1 MQAWKLAVTLALAAL
16 YRADARAQ
24 LTFSSMKEG
33 GASSTDDA
41 TRPGICKDT
50 PECATGFE
58 CVALQT
64 TRDATVAVKQCLP
77 KENES
82 DVCAGQLAGLCPTF
96 SSWKTPYNAISSV
109 CTYKPADNCANGTS
123 TESVKGELMCVA
135 GAKDADG
142 KDLDVIYGCVDFD
155 PKTKKLLF
163 GDSDTASK
171 LSKTLQSA
179 DALVES
185 CLDTSAN
192 STSGL
197 LCAGQ
202 GTCLPTAVGQLTYM
216 CKCNVGY
223 DGDYCEKVVSNKCA
237 LPGQCATGVCNLTTK
252 ECECAAGTTGPQCSE
267 CDTASEKS
275 CNGKG
280 TCSSKS
286 CVCNDGWEGL
296 QCTKQVKKTVKASN
310 STSDI
315 TASSSNSSLPSS
327 AAGPAASSSV
337 AAAFTVATVLIAAAF
352 N

>member
-1 MQAWKLAVTLALAAL
+1 MYAWKLAATLALAAL
-16 YRADARAQ
+16 CRADARAQ
-24 LTFSSMKEG
+24 LSFSSMKEG
-33 GASSTDDA
+33 TSSDDTA
-41 TRPGICKDT
+41 RPGICKDT
-50 PECATGFE
+50 PECAKGFE

-64 TRDATVAVKQCLP
+64 NRDATVAVKQCLP
-77 KENES
+77 KENEA

-96 SSWKTPYNAISSV
+96 SSWKSPYNAISSV
-109 CTYKPADNCANGTS
+109 CTYKPAENCANGTT

-135 GAKDADG
+135 GAKDASG
-142 KDLDVIYGCVDFD
+142 KKIDVIYGCVDFD
-155 PKTKKLLF
+155 PKAKKLLF
-163 GDSDTASK
+163 GDSDAASK
-171 LSKTLQSA
+171 LSRTLQTA

-202 GTCLPTAVGQLTYM
+202 GTCLPTAVGQLSYK

-223 DGDYCEKVVSNKCA
+223 AGDYCGKVVSNKCA

-267 CDTASEKS
+267 CDTTSEKA
-275 CNGKG
+275 CNSKGK
-280 TCSSKS
+280 CSAKA
-286 CVCNDGWEGL
+286 CVCDDGWEGL
-296 QCTKQVKKTVKASN
+296 QCTKQVKKTVKAAN

-315 TASSSNSSLPSS
+315 TASANTSLPLS
-327 AAGPAASSSV
+327 AAAPAAASSV
-337 AAAFTVATVLIAAAF
+337 AAAFTLATVLIAAAL